1 MRVPRISIASKESIS
16 DGLKLLV
23 VSGCVKTCKFNNDD
37 FKTILTSIRC
47 GSGLMGAASYFYN
60 SAGLSPGDSY
70 SLQLGQ
76 FGLGIVGVLVSWWAM
91 TYVGK

>member
-1 MRVPRISIASKESIS
+1 
-16 DGLKLLV
+16 
-23 VSGCVKTCKFNNDD
+23 
-37 FKTILTSIRC
+37 
-47 GSGLMGAASYFYN
+47 MGAASYFYN